1 MLWNFQNFTLK
12 SINGESWQQKEANLQ
27 NKHFLSWLGSSK
39 NKQTNWILKID
50 KKYKNQNWS
59 LIQKSN
65 EKENEK
71 TGASC

>member
-1 MLWNFQNFTLK
+1 MLWNFQNFTLEFV
-12 SINGESWQQKEANLQ
+12 NGEWWQQNETNLQ
-27 NKHFLSWLGSSK
+27 NKHFLSWFGTSK
-39 NKQTNWILKID
+39 
-50 KKYKNQNWS
+50 KKKFEFCKLIRSIKNQNWT